1 MAHREFRDERGRL
14 WEVWD
19 VIPERR
25 DRRSGIDRRKHAR
38 ETFDRRKLRV
48 LSAVITGDLA
58 KGWLVFSSVAERRR
72 YTPVPERWIDA
83 SDSELMRMC
92 EVARPLPAPK
102 RLIE

>member
-25 DRRSGIDRRKHAR
+25 DRRSGAERRKHAR

-48 LSAVITGDLA
+48 LSAAVTGDLA
-58 KGWLVFSSVAERRR
+58 KGWLVFSNPTDRRR
-72 YTPVPERWIDA
+72 YAPLPDRWIEATEDQLRLWCA
-83 SDSELMRMC
+83 A
-92 EVARPLPAPK
+92 ARQIPLPR

>member
-1 MAHREFRDERGRL
+1 MAHREFRDEHGQL

-25 DRRSGIDRRKHAR
+25 DRRSGVDRRKHAR
-38 ETFDRRKLRV
+38 ETFDRRKMRI

-58 KGWLVFSSVAERRR
+58 KGWLVFSTRHERRR
-72 YTPVPERWIDA
+72 YSPLPDHWAEA
-83 SDSELMRMC
+83 SDAELREWC
-92 EVARPLPAPK
+92 GAAVAIGPPR

>member
-1 MAHREFRDERGRL
+1 MAHREFRDEHGQL

-25 DRRSGIDRRKHAR
+25 DRRSGVDRRKHAR
-38 ETFDRRKLRV
+38 ETFDRRKVRI

-58 KGWLVFSSVAERRR
+58 KGWLVFSTRNERRR
-72 YTPVPERWIDA
+72 YSPLPERWTEA
-83 SDSELMRMC
+83 SDAQLRDWC
-92 EVARPLPAPK
+92 GAAVAIGPPR

>member
-1 MAHREFRDERGRL
+1 MAHREFQDERGQL

-25 DRRSGIDRRKHAR
+25 DRRSGVDRRKHAR
-38 ETFDRRKLRV
+38 ETFDRRKMRV

-58 KGWLVFSSVAERRR
+58 KGWLVFSTRAERRR
-72 YTPVPERWIDA
+72 YA
-83 SDSELMRMC
+83 
-92 EVARPLPAPK
+92 PLPAHWTDAPVSQLREWCGAAIALPPPR